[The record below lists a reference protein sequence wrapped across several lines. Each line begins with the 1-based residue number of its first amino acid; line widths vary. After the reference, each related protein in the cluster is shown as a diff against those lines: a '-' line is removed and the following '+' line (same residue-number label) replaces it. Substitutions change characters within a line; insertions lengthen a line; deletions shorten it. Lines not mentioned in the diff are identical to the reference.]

1 MTKRLLIFGL
11 GMAALMACVLAAW
24 LSPVVL
30 NVLAIMLFAI
40 AAGAIPVVF
49 LMGAIYL
56 FERRRFQDV
65 EEALPTEQPAPPANR
80 APIEEEEV
88 DDWLQPAQYPASA
101 LVSAPAYYPSRW
113 EMLEL

>member
-1 MTKRLLIFGL
+1 ML
-11 GMAALMACVLAAW
+11 GA
-24 LSPVVL
+24 
-30 NVLAIMLFAI
+30 F

-56 FERRRFQDV
+56 FERRRLQDV
-65 EEALPTEQPAPPANR
+65 EEAPPTEQPAPPANR
-80 APIEEEEV
+80 APIEKEEV